1 MSLTVWSRSAK
12 SGRNFAPNAGV
23 KSTAFIVASLKRQLL
38 LLLPS
43 RVELLLHS
51 DERLAVPALKKL
63 AYAASSSM
71 SCIIM
76 RTLMDRSDRPSAL
89 LAVGEDG
96 TVWPLRS
103 PLRKDKRRKSLVL
116 GSTHELEAWSM
127 CSRRPHTQGAE
138 RERGGTA
145 VSILSGPTFL
155 TNQPKTYSTDSSV
168 RSDANEPL
176 RSRCGLQTL
185 A

>member
-1 MSLTVWSRSAK
+1 M
-12 SGRNFAPNAGV
+12 
-23 KSTAFIVASLKRQLL
+23 ASLKRQLL

-127 CSRRPHTQGAE
+127 CSRRPHTRSRE
-138 RERGGTA
+138 REGG
-145 VSILSGPTFL
+145 
-155 TNQPKTYSTDSSV
+155 DSCFNTLW
-168 RSDANEPL
+168 SDFSYKSAKNLLNRLVGALRCERAPSEPL
-176 RSRCGLQTL
+176 RAADARVVNDGIDARHIDVELGHELGHEIGARPLT
-185 A
+185 